1 MNGLC
6 SLQPKHTAA
15 VNDDS
20 DNDDEDDTL
29 PAAAPFGYQRLP
41 DTDDEAEADVDNDS
55 TDNDTTTIT
64 TTTTTKTHDDDDDDD
79 DDNPTAAPQHDFA
92 PPVMRVDEAIVLA
105 EARMPAVLPDDAYA
119 RFANQR
125 GLISGAHELPPR
137 PLEADLSNDDVA
149 DVLSAM
155 SGLQLSYRPAWLPS
169 SAQDDLAS
177 VDELVRQRTGLP
189 PK

>member
-1 MNGLC
+1 MNGHS
-6 SLQPKHTAA
+6 SLQPNHTGGG
-15 VNDDS
+15 DDS
-20 DNDDEDDTL
+20 NDDEDDTL
-29 PAAAPFGYQRLP
+29 PVAAPFGYQRLP
-41 DTDDEAEADVDNDS
+41 DTDDEAEADDANDS
-55 TDNDTTTIT
+55 TDNDTTTAT
-64 TTTTTKTHDDDDDDD
+64 TTTTTTNDDDA
-79 DDNPTAAPQHDFA
+79 AAPQHDFA

-155 SGLQLSYRPAWLPS
+155 SGLQLSYRPAWLPA